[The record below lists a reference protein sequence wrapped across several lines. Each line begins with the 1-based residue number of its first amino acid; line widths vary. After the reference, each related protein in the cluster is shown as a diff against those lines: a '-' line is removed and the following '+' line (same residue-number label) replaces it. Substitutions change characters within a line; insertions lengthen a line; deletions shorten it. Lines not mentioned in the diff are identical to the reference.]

1 MGWALALAWPCPAH
15 LASLPREGPGPSL
28 GRVAMGRGRGTWATV
43 AVLKGTPCAA
53 HLSEHLNFPSLYDRP
68 IQLLPGSVSI

>member
-1 MGWALALAWPCPAH
+1 MGWALPPAPSPCP
-15 LASLPREGPGPSL
+15 GDPGPAL
-28 GRVAMGRGRGTWATV
+28 CRVAAGLGWGTWVTV
-43 AVLKGTPCAA
+43 AFLKGAPCAA

>member
-1 MGWALALAWPCPAH
+1 MG
-15 LASLPREGPGPSL
+15 PRGVPGQGPGPASL
-28 GRVAMGRGRGTWATV
+28 LRGPWSGSPQGGCGAGEGHLGDS

-68 IQLLPGSVSI
+68 IQLLPGSVSV